1 MQLAF
6 ERGDPKQPRGH
17 AVVYFRATS
26 DSNMILA
33 SYVIVPPIT
42 MDFSKFIPP
51 MFAAQLPGLLP
62 SGPQVV
68 PLPPIPEKVESM
80 AWIEALAASRE
91 DDLVHCGSV
100 DPMDIQRLLTL
111 MTEVANEYG
120 KLYENRVPFEVDG
133 PPPASDDSSVPS
145 VDVDELFM
153 SLMSDSEKVN
163 RIAKMTGTVRY
174 AVDGK
179 DQALL
184 AETVL
189 EMERVGRHLAFR
201 YRIADLIAAASDPK
215 PESGRLA
222 ELLLDRC
229 YKLAAEDYDALKSLD
244 AEIDAL
250 KKGPSD
256 G

>member
-6 ERGDPKQPRGH
+6 ERGDPKRPRGH
-17 AVVYFRATS
+17 AVVYFRASS
-26 DSNMILA
+26 DPNTILA
-33 SYVIVPPIT
+33 SYVVVPPIS

-62 SGPQVV
+62 SGPQVF

-80 AWIEALAASRE
+80 AWVEALAASRE

-111 MTEVANEYG
+111 MSDVASEYG
-120 KLYENRVPFEVDG
+120 KLYENRPQLDDTR
-133 PPPASDDSSVPS
+133 PPPASDDSPGSG

-163 RIAKMTGTVRY
+163 RLAKMTGTVRY
-174 AVDGK
+174 AVEGN
-179 DQALL
+179 DQSLL
-184 AETVL
+184 AETVQ
-189 EMERVGRHLAFR
+189 EMERIGKHLAFR
-201 YRIADLIAAASDPK
+201 YRVDELIAAASDPK
-215 PESGRLA
+215 PERGRLA
-222 ELLLDRC
+222 ELLLQRC
-229 YKLAAEDYDALKSLD
+229 YKLAVEEYDSLKALD

-250 KKGPSD
+250 KQGPSD

>member
-1 MQLAF
+1 
-6 ERGDPKQPRGH
+6 
-17 AVVYFRATS
+17 
-26 DSNMILA
+26 
-33 SYVIVPPIT
+33 
-42 MDFSKFIPP
+42 
-51 MFAAQLPGLLP
+51 
-62 SGPQVV
+62 
-68 PLPPIPEKVESM
+68 M
-80 AWIEALAASRE
+80 AWVEALAASRE

-120 KLYENRVPFEVDG
+120 KLYENRPPLEDTS
-133 PPPASDDSSVPS
+133 PPPSADASPVSS

-174 AVDGK
+174 AVEGK

-184 AETVL
+184 ADTVQ
-189 EMERVGRHLAFR
+189 EMERIGRHLAFR
-201 YRIADLIAAASDPK
+201 YRVADLIAAASDPK
-215 PESGRLA
+215 PENGRLA
-222 ELLLDRC
+222 ELLLQRC
-229 YKLAAEDYDALKSLD
+229 YKLAAEDYDALKTLD

-250 KKGPSD
+250 KKGPTD